1 MFLGSTDV
9 FTNAEFSDFWDG
21 ATINATFSGYFS
33 YYESLLFDFYDVLA
47 DGQSNFLTPVMLLAG
62 SESTPS

>member
-21 ATINATFSGYFS
+21 TTINATFSGYFI
-33 YYESLLFDFYDVLA
+33 YDESLLFDFYDVLT
-47 DGQSNFLTPVMLLAG
+47 DGQSNFFTPVMLLAG